1 MGRARSNNSSSSG
14 EEDGDAEWRAAI
26 DSVTASTATFTKQD
40 PGGPP
45 ASSVRHGTREGED
58 GKQKPQKLKH
68 YQIKAQKLL
77 EDMLDKEIEVVSYTT
92 DSVDENGAFNDVG
105 VRLFR
110 RAPAGIVFDRLDE
123 HQGPKKK
130 PRIIPGEV
138 LGETSKEFRKQLKSA
153 AVDGAN
159 IIAAAKTAREKSL
172 AKLEARE
179 GAAKAARE
187 REEQRVA
194 ELKRIRGERWLPSI
208 ARQMR
213 VTTQRKK

>member
-1 MGRARSNNSSSSG
+1 MEPVKARTENKNPKNLNITKSS
-14 EEDGDAEWRAAI
+14 
-26 DSVTASTATFTKQD
+26 F
-40 PGGPP
+40 
-45 ASSVRHGTREGED
+45 
-58 GKQKPQKLKH
+58 KH
-68 YQIKAQKLL
+68 NFDIKFINLQAQKLL

-92 DSVDENGAFNDVG
+92 HSVDENRAFNDVG

-110 RAPAGIVFDRLDE
+110 RAPAGIVFDRLACMFLLLDE

-130 PRIIPGEV
+130 PRIIPREV

-179 GAAKAARE
+179 AAAKAARE

-213 VTTQRKK
+213 LTTQCKK